1 MRPGEVIA
9 ARFEIERLAGAG
21 GMGAVYR
28 AHDRQSRATVA
39 VKLVPGFE
47 AVRFAREAAILADLS
62 HPAIVRYIAHGV
74 DDDGGLYRAVGWSRP
89 SCSTSGSPGC
99 RGRPAGARS
108 RASERRSGPRATS
121 PPSKPAAPRT

>member
-62 HPAIVRYIAHGV
+62 HPAIVRYIAHGGE
-74 DDDGGLYRAVGWSRP
+74 DLSI
-89 SCSTSGSPGC
+89 CLE
-99 RGRPAGARS
+99 RGRLRTSDTLVLARRMGAALTAAHARGVIH
-108 RASERRSGPRATS
+108 RDIK
-121 PPSKPAAPRT
+121 PSNVFLP